1 MICCLNPDCDRPIN
15 PDSHAHCQTCGTPLV
30 HLLRGFKVIEPIGR
44 GGFGKTYLAEN
55 TSCLNKRCVV
65 KQLAYQGT
73 GTWATKKALELFQ
86 QEAEQLAQLGED
98 AQIPTLLA
106 YFQED
111 NYFYLVQQFIEG
123 ENLLNQL
130 EKQGKYGE
138 AQIQQ
143 LLFDLLP
150 VLQFIHNQ
158 GVIHRDIK
166 PENIMRRYQDNK
178 LILIDFGVAKL
189 LSQTA
194 IATSNVGTSI
204 GSHGYSPLEQIQ
216 DGKAVYASDLFAL
229 GVTCFHLLSGI
240 HPFSMWTEHGYGWM
254 SDWRQYIPTPVSL
267 QLGYILDKLL
277 QKNVQ
282 YRYQSAHEVL
292 QDLQAHAATLASTPG
307 ISPTVQ
313 FPPPQSPR
321 LSVPESQTTYQNA
334 SKDASKDASTDA
346 QIPKKPMPKMAL
358 LFGAGLAG
366 AGLVVAIAVGLTV
379 NYLKAASQPP
389 QPNPSPIVSPT
400 VELTAKELLDRGDA
414 LFNQGKKQEAIAYY
428 DKSIALEPT
437 NSAAYMSRGYAR
449 VDLDDKAGAIA
460 DYTKAIELDPKNSY
474 SHSSRGNVRSDL
486 NDKPG
491 AIEDFNQAIALDP
504 KDAFAYSSRGH
515 VRVDLGD
522 KQGAIA
528 DYTKAIELDPKSPY
542 PYASRAHVRID
553 LGDKQ
558 EAIADWQKAASLY
571 LAEGKTK
578 DYQEALDKIKQIQ
591 Q

>member
-1 MICCLNPDCDRPIN
+1 
-15 PDSHAHCQTCGTPLV
+15 
-30 HLLRGFKVIEPIGR
+30 VIEPIGR

-73 GTWATKKALELFQ
+73 STWAAKKALELFQ

-123 ENLLNQL
+123 ENLLKQL
-130 EKQGKYGE
+130 EKQGKYSE
-138 AQIQQ
+138 EQIQQ

-150 VLQFIHNQ
+150 VLQFIHKQ

-204 GSHGYSPLEQIQ
+204 GSHGYSSLEQIQ

-267 QLGYILDKLL
+267 QLGHILDKLL

-282 YRYQSAHEVL
+282 DRYQSAHEVL
-292 QDLQAHAATLASTPG
+292 QDLQAHTAALASTPA

-313 FPPPQSPR
+313 FPSPQSLG
-321 LSVPESQTTYQNA
+321 LSVSEPRTTYQN
-334 SKDASKDASTDA
+334 ASTDA

-358 LFGAGLAG
+358 FFGAGLAG

-379 NYLKAASQPP
+379 NYLKAASQTPQTP

-414 LFNQGKKQEAIAYY
+414 LFNQGKKQEAVSYY

-437 NSAAYMSRGYAR
+437 NSAAYMSRGFAR

-522 KQGAIA
+522 KQGAIT

-553 LGDKQ
+553 LGEKPG
-558 EAIADWQKAASLY
+558 AIADWQKAASLY

-578 DYQEALDKIKQIQ
+578 DYQEALDKIKEIQ

>member
-1 MICCLNPDCDRPIN
+1 
-15 PDSHAHCQTCGTPLV
+15 
-30 HLLRGFKVIEPIGR
+30 VIEPIGR

-86 QEAEQLAQLGED
+86 QEAEQLAQLGE
-98 AQIPTLLA
+98 
-106 YFQED
+106 
-111 NYFYLVQQFIEG
+111 
-123 ENLLNQL
+123 
-130 EKQGKYGE
+130 
-138 AQIQQ
+138 
-143 LLFDLLP
+143 
-150 VLQFIHNQ
+150 
-158 GVIHRDIK
+158 
-166 PENIMRRYQDNK
+166 
-178 LILIDFGVAKL
+178 
-189 LSQTA
+189 
-194 IATSNVGTSI
+194 
-204 GSHGYSPLEQIQ
+204 
-216 DGKAVYASDLFAL
+216 
-229 GVTCFHLLSGI
+229 
-240 HPFSMWTEHGYGWM
+240 
-254 SDWRQYIPTPVSL
+254 
-267 QLGYILDKLL
+267 
-277 QKNVQ
+277 
-282 YRYQSAHEVL
+282 
-292 QDLQAHAATLASTPG
+292 
-307 ISPTVQ
+307 
-313 FPPPQSPR
+313 
-321 LSVPESQTTYQNA
+321 
-334 SKDASKDASTDA
+334 DA

-491 AIEDFNQAIALDP
+491 AIEDFNQAIALGP